1 MPTLALTKEG
11 WVISYPYDMIPLQSL
26 MQYRLL
32 GAKGGDVRN
41 MKKVIGQIVF
51 ITIIMS
57 SVCFAGI
64 YDLEVNASRSVLEAR
79 FNATLPLEQGFL
91 TTGIGAIYNDDD
103 YKIVD
108 VKLALGGEVLLPE
121 LSFNLGFKGVLGNI
135 EKDYKDGDLMAIGFL
150 FSGKY
155 TISETISPIPID
167 VSVGFSLAPDPL
179 CFSDSDRYFEVRT
192 SLDFC
197 IVKNGAIILGYRYIK
212 VGFSDDHGNW
222 EMSDGTLFVGYQ
234 LRY

>member
-1 MPTLALTKEG
+1 
-11 WVISYPYDMIPLQSL
+11 
-26 MQYRLL
+26 
-32 GAKGGDVRN
+32 

-64 YDLEVNASRSVLEAR
+64 YDLEVNAGSSTLEAR

-91 TTGIGAIYNDDD
+91 STGIGAIYNDDD
-103 YKIVD
+103 YKIAD
-108 VKLALGGEVLLPE
+108 VKLTRGNEILLPE
-121 LSFNLGFKGVLGNI
+121 LRFNLGFKGLWGNI
-135 EKDYKDGDLMAIGFL
+135 EKDHKDGDLMAIGFL

-155 TISETISPIPID
+155 TIPETISLIPID
-167 VSVGFSLAPDPL
+167 VSVGFSLAPDPV
-179 CFSDSDRYFEVRT
+179 CFLDSDRYLEFRT
-192 SLDFC
+192 SLGFC

-212 VGFSDDHGNW
+212 VRFDDNHGKW
-222 EMSDGTLFVGYQ
+222 EMSDKTFFVGYQ